1 MYPRHFLFFR
11 IVVSFTMLFLKKIP
25 AYLKR
30 LFKDIDSIHRQKA
43 IEDLE
48 WEVQELK
55 HIFALAT
62 MGNFIGLPS
71 TPLPITFALLPD
83 LQEEFAIMLNK
94 INTAHSPLSAHFSK
108 LGVA

>member
-1 MYPRHFLFFR
+1 MRFIKYILSSLR
-11 IVVSFTMLFLKKIP
+11 K
-25 AYLKR
+25 

-94 INTAHSPLSAHFSK
+94 INTAHSPLSDHFSK